1 MNKPSHANPAGADYV
16 GLLAARVAA
25 GHGEVVARLQPTV
38 SDGGRDYA
46 HVSRRDFRQS
56 RAETGSPQTASTAS
70 QSRQRADIVSEFDP
84 VRAPSPLRFPLGGCA
99 GYAIDCVRGG
109 IGGPAIAATDRGS
122 RDDTRARVPLL
133 SRAAI
138 SAGATPGERLGLRGE
153 QDGALRRREICP
165 AVVTLH
171 HGSSGTPHDRPAP
184 RKPDGAWSGSSHC
197 CPAGRKASGVF
208 FAQARS

>member
-1 MNKPSHANPAGADYV
+1 MDEVKSGQIKVLGVCCMERLPTSPDVPPCSKWGSTMNKPSHANPAGADYV
-16 GLLAARVAA
+16 GLLAAWVAA

-109 IGGPAIAATDRGS
+109 IGGPAIAATVAAETTHALVFHS
-122 RDDTRARVPLL
+122 SVARPY
-133 SRAAI
+133 
-138 SAGATPGERLGLRGE
+138 
-153 QDGALRRREICP
+153 
-165 AVVTLH
+165 
-171 HGSSGTPHDRPAP
+171 RPAP
-184 RKPDGAWSGSSHC
+184 LLAKGLAYGASKTGL
-197 CPAGRKASGVF
+197 
-208 FAQARS
+208 